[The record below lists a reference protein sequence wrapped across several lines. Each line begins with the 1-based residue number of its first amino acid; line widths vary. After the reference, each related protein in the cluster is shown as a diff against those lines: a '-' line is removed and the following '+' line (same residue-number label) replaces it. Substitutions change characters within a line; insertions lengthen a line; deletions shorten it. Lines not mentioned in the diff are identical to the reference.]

1 MTKDIYSATGE
12 KLRVVYQTA
21 VPNITVAIG
30 STRELMPS
38 EILYTDSTD
47 YLLGGA
53 LMLKNGK
60 IDKFLFDE
68 GYNCHRDGSMTSTPS
83 VTVDS

>member
-1 MTKDIYSATGE
+1 MKRVTNNSMDAGRRIARIDYDCLNNPVRIQFTDGNVTRYVYSATGE

-47 YLLGGA
+47 
-53 LMLKNGK
+53 
-60 IDKFLFDE
+60 
-68 GYNCHRDGSMTSTPS
+68 
-83 VTVDS
+83 